1 MEKRR
6 VALGCIVMA
15 LAVFAS
21 PLAALASE
29 TELSILVELEA
40 ASRVAGLQFSFP
52 KGTKSVSSGQAFAG
66 TVSDPRK
73 LAEHGIKGARLGA
86 PIIVTMLPNGW
97 RVHVFDGTPSS
108 AKGQTGSLRMDETL
122 IKEWKTAWRARGLQ
136 LSLPKGLKSVSSG
149 QAFAGKVS
157 DPKKLALLV
166 KLNSKLGAPVV
177 VTKLRDGTWRIHVFS
192 RDVTKTL
199 TYKSKQW
206 QLLGHMGPAAVRA
219 ASAALAL
226 RPQGKLAGLAK
237 GASFTAIIG
246 PNGSGKT
253 TLLFDRGYKT
263 GDKVKCTNLD
273 GDRLKI
279 ERLAPG
285 KPLSIILVLDLL
297 P

>member
-1 MEKRR
+1 M
-6 VALGCIVMA
+6 
-15 LAVFAS
+15 
-21 PLAALASE
+21 
-29 TELSILVELEA
+29 SI
-40 ASRVAGLQFSFP
+40 
-52 KGTKSVSSGQAFAG
+52 
-66 TVSDPRK
+66 
-73 LAEHGIKGARLGA
+73 
-86 PIIVTMLPNGW
+86 PN
-97 RVHVFDGTPSS
+97 
-108 AKGQTGSLRMDETL
+108 
-122 IKEWKTAWRARGLQ
+122 
-136 LSLPKGLKSVSSG
+136 GLKSVSSG

-192 RDVTKTL
+192 RDVTRTL

-237 GASFTAIIG
+237 GASCTAIIG